1 MAKVKDTLKR
11 KVKFESVEIVNGK
24 LIDENGDVIK
34 QIQGKL
40 PENVAEFELQVT
52 IALPQIVVNEDGEIL
67 SDDE

>member
-11 KVKFESVEIVNGK
+11 KVKFESVEIVNDK
-24 LIDENGDVIK
+24 LMDENGDVIK

-40 PENVAEFELQVT
+40 PEGVAEFELQVN

-67 SDDE
+67 SDDK